1 MKERDDI
8 LIHSVRRPAFDDR
21 LSVWAQG
28 NQIQINSG
36 ANCYDFPAHGRVS
49 GESAQEIPLSTT
61 DAKRLAAEGWI
72 IDAGRRPKADERQRV
87 RTIRNR
93 LSEGF
98 TPEVRFWAGLV
109 HPPHPESGRGDPWEL
124 FLLREQNMGDR
135 LDTDLMDA
143 LLWPRLVFKMLDPA
157 VEFAPTDFA
166 SVEERQS
173 GQPPSKLRIQDI
185 RPAEWRP
192 VFGRWRERGVELSY
206 ESVRAAVLG
215 LEPERVPPRPVWTR
229 PWSRSETEG
238 YSALDFLNPETQAA
252 AEGYL
257 GQWPDT
263 PPVLAAGINR
273 YRALE
278 RLARALDA
286 PPEALSQL
294 TTCRGLAELNALRN
308 RLKSL
313 GELVASAEST
323 LGHLGWKVGAD
334 GKLRALQPKRGA
346 PTLLV
351 TATIG
356 RLDLYLSSVTKST
369 LRIAEMARE
378 IQALLG
384 PFFAEDEIR
393 LKRIENVLTTGRR
406 ARRSVGAHQPP
417 KLRPPI

>member
-87 RTIRNR
+87 STIRKR

-143 LLWPRLVFKMLDPA
+143 LVWPRLVFKMLDPA
-157 VEFAPTDFA
+157 VEFFPMDYA
-166 SVEERQS
+166 SVEERQI
-173 GQPPSKLRIQDI
+173 GRPPSKLRIQDM
-185 RPAEWRP
+185 RPAGWRP
-192 VFGRWRERGVELSY
+192 AFTRWRERGVELSY

-229 PWSRSETEG
+229 PWSKSETEG
-238 YSALDFLNPETQAA
+238 YSALDFLNPETRAA
-252 AEGYL
+252 AEAYL
-257 GQWPDT
+257 DQWPDS
-263 PPVLAAGINR
+263 PIVLAEGIKR
-273 YRALE
+273 YRKLTL
-278 RLARALDA
+278 LA
-286 PPEALSQL
+286 EALGVVPPQTLAQL
-294 TTCRGLAELNALRN
+294 TTSRGLLELGALRR
-308 RLKSL
+308 RLDSL
-313 GELVASAEST
+313 RALVAGAESR
-323 LGHLGWKVGAD
+323 LRDLDWQLEKD
-334 GKLRALQPKRGA
+334 DKLRALRQGRGA
-346 PTLLV
+346 PPTLV
-351 TATIG
+351 TQIV
-356 RLDLYLSSVTKST
+356 RRLYLYFSSVTKSSLDT
-369 LRIAEMARE
+369 SSACKD
-378 IQALLG
+378 IQALLR
-384 PFFAEDEIR
+384 PFFGEDELD
-393 LKRIENVLTTGRR
+393 LKRIDNIVRDLRR
-406 ARRSVGAHQPP
+406 ERA
-417 KLRPPI
+417 LR